1 MPKKGKGYRRRGAK
15 WRIDTSYRGT
25 RIRELCATEEMAEKE
40 LRKAQTLIDEGRYLE
55 MRKRS
60 KATLGQFL
68 VRYLGWCKTEGQKA
82 FKDKSWR
89 LKAMVRF
96 FGKDLLLSD
105 IDPPLL
111 EGYKA
116 ARLSKQIKPATVNRD
131 MCNFKHLL
139 TKAVEWGVLAEN
151 VGTKVKLLKV
161 QNQSLRYLSGEE
173 LKSLLA
179 AASRYLKSLIILAV
193 NTGLRRGELLAL
205 KWTDVNFRTGY
216 IELLDQKNGQMSY
229 VPMNDEVKATLRKI
243 PHRFDSPYIF
253 SKGNGKAPVDIK
265 SHFSKA
271 LKQSGIPHCNFHS
284 LRHTFASHLC
294 MSGVD
299 LLTVRE
305 LMRHKS
311 YAMTLRYSH
320 LSQQHTKKA
329 VAALSFFHSKKG
341 QQSESSG

>member
-1 MPKKGKGYRRRGAK
+1 MPRKKGKGYYRRGAK
-15 WRIDTSYRGT
+15 WRIDTSHKGI
-25 RIRELCATEEMAEKE
+25 RIRELVATTEMAEKTI
-40 LRKAQTLIDEGRYLE
+40 KKIQTLIDEDRYLE
-55 MRKRS
+55 MKKRS

-179 AASRYLKSLIILAV
+179 AASRYLNPSSFWRS
-193 NTGLRRGELLAL
+193 TPDCGE
-205 KWTDVNFRTGY
+205 
-216 IELLDQKNGQMSY
+216 
-229 VPMNDEVKATLRKI
+229 
-243 PHRFDSPYIF
+243 
-253 SKGNGKAPVDIK
+253 GN
-265 SHFSKA
+265 
-271 LKQSGIPHCNFHS
+271 CW
-284 LRHTFASHLC
+284 R
-294 MSGVD
+294 
-299 LLTVRE
+299 
-305 LMRHKS
+305 
-311 YAMTLRYSH
+311 
-320 LSQQHTKKA
+320 
-329 VAALSFFHSKKG
+329 
-341 QQSESSG
+341 